1 MKASSYF
8 GYKCLKCNSTVD
20 VAAIVSSSG
29 ALICEKC
36 GIEMIPNPIGKTCA
50 ANVYCPKCNI
60 TFGFVN
66 TDKCPECGGI
76 FSKIK

>member
-8 GYKCLKCNSTVD
+8 GYKCPKCDSTID

-29 ALICEKC
+29 ALICERC
-36 GIEMIPNPIGKTCA
+36 GIEMIPNLNGKTSA
-50 ANVYCPKCNI
+50 ANVYCPKCKI

-66 TDKCPECGGI
+66 SDTCPECGGP
-76 FSKIK
+76 FSKMK